1 MNKATFPQ
9 ITYIYDR
16 YKKASTIK
24 KAVVEL
30 RISFNRKQKYI
41 STGIKLYPKQWR
53 KGVVVNTSDAQ
64 QLNQQLDEF
73 LVKVRQI
80 LIDMEKEG
88 DINIFEIPKKL
99 KQQTESVIT
108 LSDFMQQRAEIRKYG
123 KSEDTKTRYNR
134 FLRLFSAYGKIQ
146 NFEDITEANIIAYD
160 QYLSSSGMKPNSKW
174 TNYHRFLNSF
184 IMDAIDA
191 GLLKKNPYKWI
202 NIDKRKDA
210 MSLHRCLTPEEFK
223 KLQEVKLPTLCLER
237 VRDIFVFQTYT
248 CLSYTDLQTFDASK
262 IIEVDGMKVYTGKR
276 QKTEKDFT
284 IPLLTQAIDILEK
297 YHYQLPVIS
306 NVKYNQ
312 YLKIVAQAAGIN
324 KPVSTHYA
332 RHTGA
337 TLLLNSG
344 VPMLVVSKICG
355 HSSTKMTE
363 QIYAKVLDETIVDAV
378 KKIIKK

>member
-16 YKKASTIK
+16 YKKASAIK

-41 STGIKLYPKQWR
+41 STGIKLYPKQWK
-53 KGVVVNTSDAQ
+53 KGVIVNISDAQ

-73 LVKVRQI
+73 LVKIRQI

-88 DINIFEIPKKL
+88 NINIFEIPEKL
-99 KQQTESVIT
+99 KQQTESAIT
-108 LSDFMQQRAEIRKYG
+108 FSDFMQQRAKIRKYG
-123 KSEDTKTRYNR
+123 KSEDTKIRYDR
-134 FLRLFSAYGKIQ
+134 FYRLFKEWGKIKS
-146 NFEDITEANIIAYD
+146 FEDITEANIIAYD
-160 QYLSSSGMKPNSKW
+160 QFLSSSGMKPNSKW

-191 GLLKKNPYKWI
+191 GLMKKNPYKWI
-202 NIDKRKDA
+202 NIDKRKET
-210 MSLHRCLTPEEFK
+210 MSLQRCLTPEEFHR
-223 KLQEVKLPTLCLER
+223 LEEIPLPTACLTK
-237 VRDIFVFQTYT
+237 VRDLFVSQTFT
-248 CLSYTDLQTFDASK
+248 CLSYTDLQTFDVSR
-262 IIEVDGMKVYTGKR
+262 IVEVEGMKVYMNKR
-276 QKTEKDFT
+276 QKTGKAFT
-284 IPLLTQAIDILEK
+284 IPLLPPALRILEK
-297 YHYQLPVIS
+297 YHNQLPVIS

-312 YLKIVAQAAGIN
+312 YLKIVAQAAGID

-363 QIYAKVLDETIVDAV
+363 QVYAKVLDETIVKA
-378 KKIIKK
+378 IKEVMGK